1 MNKCKICGGTN
12 CKTYTAKEMMFG
24 YMDEFEYYQCSDCGC
39 LQISEIPKNLSKYY
53 PSNYYSFSESK
64 SKGSLIKKFL
74 ILKRDKYALLHKGF
88 VGKKLCDNFPPSS
101 IFHLISKTN
110 VNKYSKILDVG
121 CGDGDLLKELNEFG
135 FKNLLGIDPFIEKD
149 KLINNTL
156 PIKKASITDL
166 NEKFDLIMFN
176 HSLEHMPNQLE
187 TLKKVKALL
196 NKNGTCLIRIPTV
209 SSYVWE
215 KYGVNWVELDA
226 PRHFYLHSLKSLD
239 VLAKQASLNI
249 NDIEFDSTEFE
260 LLGSEQ
266 YSHGISQQSERSYSV
281 SMDKSIFTPDKIDE
295 FKKLANRLNAERKGG
310 RIAAYLK

>member
-1 MNKCKICGGTN
+1 MNKCKICGSTN
-12 CKTYTAKEMMFG
+12 CKTYIAKEMMLG
-24 YMDEFEYYQCSDCGC
+24 YMDEFEYYQCEDCGC
-39 LQISEIPKNLSKYY
+39 LQISEIPEDLPKYY
-53 PSNYYSFSESK
+53 PTNYYSFNESD
-64 SKGSLIKKFL
+64 SKGSFIKKFL

-88 VGKKLCDNFPPSS
+88 LGKKLCDKFPPNS
-101 IFHLISKTN
+101 IFDLISKTN
-110 VNKYSKILDVG
+110 INKYSKILDVG
-121 CGDGDLLKELNEFG
+121 CGDGDLLNELNEFG
-135 FKNLLGIDPFIEKD
+135 FNHLLGIDPFIEED
-149 KLINNTL
+149 KLINGTL
-156 PIKKASITDL
+156 HIKKASITDL

-187 TLKKVKALL
+187 TLKKVKSLL
-196 NKNGTCLIRIPTV
+196 NENGTCLIRIPTV

-249 NDIEFDSTEFE
+249 KDIEFDATEFE

-266 YSHGISQQSERSYSV
+266 YSHGITQQSERSYSV

-295 FKKLANRLNAERKGG
+295 FKNLAKKLNIEHKGG